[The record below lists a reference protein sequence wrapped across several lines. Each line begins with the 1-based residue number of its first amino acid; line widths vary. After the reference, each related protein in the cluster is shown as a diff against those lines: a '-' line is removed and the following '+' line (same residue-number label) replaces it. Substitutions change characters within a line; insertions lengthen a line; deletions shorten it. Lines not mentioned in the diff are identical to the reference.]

1 MNTTLTTQQIEQMLE
16 RFINGTSTLAEEAQ
30 LTEYFSTHDVPAEW
44 QAYKE
49 MFAMFERGETELPP
63 IESDSS
69 PRAEIQPLP
78 RPATQHIRWWRYA
91 ACLAIPL
98 LIGAFLLL
106 RSHDDE
112 AQPSPM
118 QAVVNEP
125 KADAQPVAEL
135 PSTPAKADNIRTETP
150 AQLMAAQQPPKP
162 RRQSVQTATPPPPAP
177 VEEVSDSPVE
187 EEQPSPTPEEVLLA
201 EYILQMEQ
209 EAMRIDPAAFQMDI
223 RARGERL
230 TRTIEEKMNN
240 QTFKSIK
247 SI

>member
-16 RFINGTSTLAEEAQ
+16 RFINGTSALAEEAQ

-63 IESDSS
+63 VESDSS
-69 PRAEIQPLP
+69 SRAEIQPLP
-78 RPATQHIRWWRYA
+78 VSRHTRWWKYA

-106 RSHDDE
+106 KSSENDIQQPLVQAE
-112 AQPSPM
+112 ANMAKEDSQPI
-118 QAVVNEP
+118 
-125 KADAQPVAEL
+125 AEL
-135 PSTPAKADNIRTETP
+135 PSAPTKADSICTEIPT
-150 AQLMAAQQPPKP
+150 QLMAAQQPPKP
-162 RRQSVQTATPPPPAP
+162 RRQSVQTAPPPPPAP
-177 VEEVSDSPVE
+177 VEEASDSPVE
-187 EEQPSPTPEEVLLA
+187 EELPSPTPEEVLLA

>member
-63 IESDSS
+63 VESDSS
-69 PRAEIQPLP
+69 SRAEIQLLP
-78 RPATQHIRWWRYA
+78 VSRHTRWWKYA

-98 LIGAFLLL
+98 LMGAFLLL
-106 RSHDDE
+106 KSSENDIQQPLVQAE
-112 AQPSPM
+112 ANMAKEDSQPI
-118 QAVVNEP
+118 
-125 KADAQPVAEL
+125 AEL
-135 PSTPAKADNIRTETP
+135 PSAPAKADSIRTETP
-150 AQLMAAQQPPKP
+150 APLMAAQQPPKP

-177 VEEVSDSPVE
+177 VEEASDSPVE

-230 TRTIEEKMNN
+230 TRTIEEKMNK

>member
-16 RFINGTSTLAEEAQ
+16 RFINGTSTLAEETQ

-63 IESDSS
+63 VESDSS
-69 PRAEIQPLP
+69 SRAEIQPLP
-78 RPATQHIRWWRYA
+78 VSRHTRWWKYA

-98 LIGAFLLL
+98 LMGAFLLL
-106 RSHDDE
+106 KSSENDIQQPLVQAE
-112 AQPSPM
+112 ANMAKEDSQPI
-118 QAVVNEP
+118 
-125 KADAQPVAEL
+125 AEL
-135 PSTPAKADNIRTETP
+135 PSTPAKADSIRTEIST
-150 AQLMAAQQPPKP
+150 QLIAAQQPPKP

-177 VEEVSDSPVE
+177 VEEASDSPVE

-230 TRTIEEKMNN
+230 TRTIKEKMKM
-240 QTFKSIK
+240 QTFNL
-247 SI
+247 